1 MATLDLRDAVK
12 PTDGRQE
19 STHAVDVGTTY
30 TLIYWPPRRL
40 FRSASVRG
48 NNGALIWATGATEG
62 GTPNANDPHVP
73 SGVDDQ
79 VLLLAPVDTTL
90 AAPVSTG
97 LASTSGT
104 VNAVVILRWR

>member
-1 MATLDLRDAVK
+1 MATLDLRDSVK

-19 STHAVDVGTTY
+19 SAHAVDVGTTY

-48 NNGALIWATGATEG
+48 NDGALIWATGATEG

-79 VLLLAPVDTTL
+79 LVAWRRRQCKP
-90 AAPVSTG
+90 AFY
-97 LASTSGT
+97 TSLIGAD
-104 VNAVVILRWR
+104 VRQCHLDKLPSNIS

>member
-19 STHAVDVGTTY
+19 STHSVDVGTTY

-40 FRSASVRG
+40 VRSASVRV
-48 NNGALIWATGATEG
+48 NDGALIWATGAAEG
-62 GTPNANDPHVP
+62 GTPNANDPQVP